1 MSETTT
7 LTPEII
13 EFFKNNAWP
22 LVFDNLFKNPAFI
35 GVMAA
40 IAFAILCWGVSHL
53 ISLNLTLNFGDKE
66 RAYNEGYLEGFKKA
80 VEELSQVTHAKRTD
94 GEQ

>member
-1 MSETTT
+1 MSESTT

-22 LVFDNLFKNPAFI
+22 LVFDNLFENPAFI
-35 GVMAA
+35 GIMAA

-53 ISLNLTLNFGDKE
+53 ISLNLTLDFGGKE

-80 VEELSQVTHAKRTD
+80 IEELSRNPNETRRET
-94 GEQ
+94 E